1 MKPKKLNKI
10 IKLHNS
16 IIKQEI
22 KYRETCS
29 KLTMLLAPKLDF
41 EYDYSL
47 HTAVVA
53 GDGLCLCFEYGIYNH
68 VVPIFLLVEYLSE
81 HESIDYN
88 EIRKLS
94 I

>member
-1 MKPKKLNKI
+1 MGTKTLNKI

-16 IIKQEI
+16 IVKQEK
-22 KYRETCS
+22 KYRDICNE
-29 KLTMLLAPKLDF
+29 LTVLIAPKLNF
-41 EYDYSL
+41 EHDCL
-47 HTAVVA
+47 HTAVIA
-53 GDGLCLCFEYGIYNH
+53 GDGLCLCFEYDIYNH
-68 VVPIFLLVEYLSE
+68 VIPIPLLVEYLSE

>member
-1 MKPKKLNKI
+1 MGTKTLNKI

-16 IIKQEI
+16 IVKQEK
-22 KYRETCS
+22 KYRDSCNE
-29 KLTMLLAPKLDF
+29 LTVLIAPKLNF
-41 EYDYSL
+41 EYDCL
-47 HTAVVA
+47 HTAVIA
-53 GDGLCLCFEYGIYNH
+53 GDGLCLYFEYDIYNH
-68 VVPIFLLVEYLSE
+68 VIPIPLLVEYLSE

>member
-1 MKPKKLNKI
+1 MGTKTLNKI

-16 IIKQEI
+16 IVKQEK
-22 KYRETCS
+22 KYRDSCNE
-29 KLTMLLAPKLDF
+29 LTVLIAPKLNF
-41 EYDYSL
+41 EYDCL
-47 HTAVVA
+47 HTAVIA
-53 GDGLCLCFEYGIYNH
+53 GDGLCLCFEYDIYNH
-68 VVPIFLLVEYLSE
+68 VIPISLLVEYLSE